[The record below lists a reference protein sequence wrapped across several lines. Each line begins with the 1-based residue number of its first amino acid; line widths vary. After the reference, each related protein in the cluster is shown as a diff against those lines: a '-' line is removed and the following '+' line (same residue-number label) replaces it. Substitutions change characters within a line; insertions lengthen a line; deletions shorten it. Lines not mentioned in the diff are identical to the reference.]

1 MTSQHALCIQQHL
14 APEHEFQTDA
24 AAAAADGVTPTQ
36 EAGSPI
42 AGTHALHISLLC
54 HAWQWLCLTCLD
66 GHIRRLL
73 AGMLGYVV
81 LLEHLRR
88 LMYLY
93 HVFTILQTVSI
104 VLLMVTFW
112 RKW

>member
-1 MTSQHALCIQQHL
+1 MIIASKSRLHGCVSTSYGQFASVQSCTPKAIQPL
-14 APEHEFQTDA
+14 WLKFELYIWSA
-24 AAAAADGVTPTQ
+24 
-36 EAGSPI
+36 
-42 AGTHALHISLLC
+42 THVSATHVPDDY
-54 HAWQWLCLTCLD
+54 WLT
-66 GHIRRLL
+66 

-104 VLLMVTFW
+104 VLLVVQFW

>member
-1 MTSQHALCIQQHL
+1 MHAAC
-14 APEHEFQTDA
+14 F
-24 AAAAADGVTPTQ
+24 
-36 EAGSPI
+36 
-42 AGTHALHISLLC
+42 
-54 HAWQWLCLTCLD
+54 
-66 GHIRRLL
+66 

-81 LLEHLRR
+81 LLEHLQR

-104 VLLMVTFW
+104 VLLLVTFW

>member
-1 MTSQHALCIQQHL
+1 MIRLLKACSYKALLELEAWLVCWHWLTHNQSCHYMHAS
-14 APEHEFQTDA
+14 F
-24 AAAAADGVTPTQ
+24 
-36 EAGSPI
+36 
-42 AGTHALHISLLC
+42 
-54 HAWQWLCLTCLD
+54 
-66 GHIRRLL
+66 L

-81 LLEHLRR
+81 LLEHLQR

-104 VLLMVTFW
+104 VLLLVTFW